1 MNEQIA
7 EILRQVKFDWPK
19 DYIIRFLYVKLA
31 PVFQRDL
38 DYFLASDEEKLR
50 QFNQGFINKTPY
62 IVCATISDFY
72 VEIFKKFGIKAER
85 VRANSA
91 QIPLFALV
99 VWGDKGLYFLDPL
112 NDLFRN
118 QYGLRP
124 NYFGK
129 IPRYKT
135 INNSHPNLVN
145 LEHAYIDTIDSALGL
160 QTLYDALHGFMN
172 QLHTKLASRN
182 SAFDYFGLERNNL
195 FNLTQRKLQFYNDKL
210 INIGDVKGPFERAL
224 LYAYLNGKL
233 LDHRERQGMVV
244 KINED
249 RDDPSLRIKLV
260 RGNNEAS
267 YQECFED
274 NKYVLKRM
282 S

>member
-38 DYFLASDEEKLR
+38 DYFLASDEEKLK

-135 INNSHPNLVN
+135 INYSHPNLVN

>member
-38 DYFLASDEEKLR
+38 DYFLASDEEKLK

>member
-31 PVFQRDL
+31 PIFQRDL

-50 QFNQGFINKTPY
+50 QFNKGFINKVPY

-91 QIPLFALV
+91 KIPLFALV
-99 VWGDKGLYFLDPL
+99 VQGDKGLYFLDPL
-112 NDLFRN
+112 GDLFRN

-124 NYFGK
+124 NNFGV

-135 INNSHPNLVN
+135 INASHPNLVG

-172 QLHTKLASRN
+172 HLHTKLASRN
-182 SAFDYFGLERNNL
+182 SAYDYFNL
-195 FNLTQRKLQFYNDKL
+195 DRDSTFNLTQRKLQFYSDKL
-210 INIGDVKGPFERAL
+210 INIGNVKGPFERAL

-233 LDHRERQGMVV
+233 LDRRERQCVTV
-244 KINED
+244 KINEN
-249 RDDPSLRIKLV
+249 RNDPSLRIKVV
-260 RGNNEAS
+260 RNNNEAS